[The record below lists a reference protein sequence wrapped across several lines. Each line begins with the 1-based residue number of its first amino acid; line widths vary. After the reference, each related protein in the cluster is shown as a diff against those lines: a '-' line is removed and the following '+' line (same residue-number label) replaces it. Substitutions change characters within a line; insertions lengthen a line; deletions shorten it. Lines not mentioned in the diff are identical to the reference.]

1 MHEHLE
7 ALVHPHVEVD
17 VPVSRPRI
25 PVFQAAHLKR
35 QRLLVQAALVQ
46 VGGVDFLV
54 DARGNHV
61 RDRLTHPVFLQVHR
75 RQRKLRSGRVVHLD
89 FLQAGQALLVPAPFA
104 THQLNARKAQRDRLL
119 PTLHEHPHEPD
130 GTEIADAVEGLL
142 VFFDRNLELVP
153 LDGTLLCRPVGFGH
167 GLQNVREVPFADVVG
182 RQIRRSHRNLI
193 LVVRLDGA
201 QGQILVDVFRV
212 RNRRLGDGVP
222 VGLLGVGVA
231 LVPAEELIALQDVL
245 LVFLGDGV
253 AEVAEI
259 VGRRIALVLG
269 ECVRRQIGLQPVEP
283 RREEGPLGVR
293 VQSVETHVLDAVIV
307 GAVVKRVD
315 HVERGRVRVHAP
327 SAGVGLQLVVG
338 RGKAVLK
345 FKLAVVQ
352 DVLADVAEVD
362 VQLATR
368 LVLRIFVERVHDPK
382 LDVLDVGRLKVG
394 GHQGALHP
402 RPTGLRVAQ
411 RAVLFQP

>member
-1 MHEHLE
+1 M
-7 ALVHPHVEVD
+7 
-17 VPVSRPRI
+17 
-25 PVFQAAHLKR
+25 
-35 QRLLVQAALVQ
+35 
-46 VGGVDFLV
+46 
-54 DARGNHV
+54 
-61 RDRLTHPVFLQVHR
+61 
-75 RQRKLRSGRVVHLD
+75 
-89 FLQAGQALLVPAPFA
+89 LVPAPFA

-153 LDGTLLCRPVGFGH
+153 LDGALFCRPVGFGH

-231 LVPAEELIALQDVL
+231 LVPAEKLIALQDVL

-315 HVERGRVRVHAP
+315 HVERGRIRVHPP

-352 DVLADVAEVD
+352 DILADVAQVD
-362 VQLATR
+362 VQLAAC
-368 LVLRIFVERVHDPK
+368 LVL
-382 LDVLDVGRLKVG
+382 
-394 GHQGALHP
+394 
-402 RPTGLRVAQ
+402 
-411 RAVLFQP
+411 